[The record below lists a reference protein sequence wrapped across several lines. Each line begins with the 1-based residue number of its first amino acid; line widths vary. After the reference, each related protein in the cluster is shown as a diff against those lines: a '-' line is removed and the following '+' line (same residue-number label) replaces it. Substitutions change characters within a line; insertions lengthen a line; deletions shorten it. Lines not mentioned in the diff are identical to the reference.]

1 MMKKTTYAWR
11 KKVSF
16 FIKLHSKLA
25 AFSPF
30 VRIPSMIT
38 KKSSPWNKVRE
49 SLSPCPCI
57 TPKFCIQLV
66 WSLPIVFKIYL
77 FTASLNSIW
86 NPFPCHLSAT
96 VTVLFVTPSTAEDGT
111 AGSHITKL
119 IGLAMV
125 KKRHHFSTSH
135 KQLQQNL
142 HSYL

>member
-1 MMKKTTYAWR
+1 MIKRYRMMKKTTYAWR

-57 TPKFCIQLV
+57 TPKFC
-66 WSLPIVFKIYL
+66 YL
-77 FTASLNSIW
+77 AGLITAHCI
-86 NPFPCHLSAT
+86 
-96 VTVLFVTPSTAEDGT
+96 
-111 AGSHITKL
+111 
-119 IGLAMV
+119 
-125 KKRHHFSTSH
+125 
-135 KQLQQNL
+135 
-142 HSYL
+142 